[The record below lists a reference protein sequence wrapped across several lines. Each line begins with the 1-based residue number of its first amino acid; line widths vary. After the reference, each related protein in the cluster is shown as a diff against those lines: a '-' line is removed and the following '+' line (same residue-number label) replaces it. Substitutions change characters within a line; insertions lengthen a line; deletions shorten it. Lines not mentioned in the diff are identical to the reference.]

1 MIVGSE
7 SFPQPLFMRIFEMPR
22 ILQSLTLVDARQMI
36 EAGLSKASSLGL
48 DCAIAIVDSGGHLLS
63 FQRHD
68 SAMLGIG
75 ELAINKAITAAL
87 FKNTTETL
95 GTLAQPQA
103 ELYGITHAHGGK
115 LVVFG
120 GGIPVKLHH
129 AVIGAVGVSGGAV
142 AQDIAI
148 ANAAMHAMPA
158 KDQ

>member
-75 ELAINKAITAAL
+75 ELAVAL
-87 FKNTTETL
+87 TVAGL
-95 GTLAQPQA
+95 C
-103 ELYGITHAHGGK
+103 ID
-115 LVVFG
+115 
-120 GGIPVKLHH
+120 
-129 AVIGAVGVSGGAV
+129 GGAKLNL
-142 AQDIAI
+142 D
-148 ANAAMHAMPA
+148 PERR
-158 KDQ
+158 